1 MGFLVRSRSIYH
13 IYPILYDAAA
23 PYRAGEGLCRVI
35 PTLLEGDGALGP
47 PLGPFCCDRV
57 RPYPIHWITLMFESC
72 HAWCGFPGL
81 LCIIY
86 PTINTIYP
94 NR

>member
-35 PTLLEGDGALGP
+35 PTLLEGAGALDLSLRSVLLRPGP
-47 PLGPFCCDRV
+47 PLSYPLDYANVRV
-57 RPYPIHWITLMFESC
+57 LPCLVWVSGATMYHLSYNQYY
-72 HAWCGFPGL
+72 L
-81 LCIIY
+81 SK
-86 PTINTIYP
+86 
-94 NR
+94 